1 VNYSISHSIF
11 FPARA
16 LAFAVLSILMTGLA
30 SCTQPAD
37 YSSEIRV
44 LDSLHQV
51 VKAEYEDLDHFPRPE
66 NDTIQAHLKYV
77 MDNFVGQMKAD
88 IALKLSEYSLNRQ
101 INEQLRIQRDTLLK
115 QGDVITSR
123 CMMLKQALTE
133 KATHDADHNELNPE
147 YTGNAFA
154 NEKKLAGDWIG
165 KSKNWKN
172 AVNDLHNK
180 IDKQMPVI
188 QHWLDSIPQRTK

>member
-1 VNYSISHSIF
+1 
-11 FPARA
+11 
-16 LAFAVLSILMTGLA
+16 
-30 SCTQPAD
+30 
-37 YSSEIRV
+37 
-44 LDSLHQV
+44 
-51 VKAEYEDLDHFPRPE
+51 
-66 NDTIQAHLKYV
+66 
-77 MDNFVGQMKAD
+77 
-88 IALKLSEYSLNRQ
+88 
-101 INEQLRIQRDTLLK
+101 
-115 QGDVITSR
+115 
-123 CMMLKQALTE
+123 MMLKQALTE